1 MRIPVIRGL
10 IERRILVNYR
20 VDPEVAARHL
30 PPPLEPLLHA
40 GRGLVGICLIRLGG
54 VRPRFLPA
62 WMGIG
67 SENAAHRTAV
77 VWRDGRDEPTGVYVR
92 RRDTSSRL
100 NTLFGGR
107 VFPGVHHHARFTVQE
122 TPDRLSLDMRSDDG
136 WATIGV
142 RARTLRAPSGKAG
155 AALPWPQDSIFGS
168 LAEASRFYAAGSL
181 GYSPSTKPGRLDGL
195 ELRCRTWE
203 VEPLVIDE
211 VRSSYFDDERL
222 FPRGSIEF
230 DNGLLMRNI
239 EHEWHGREDLCAP
252 ACGRQAAHVG

>member
-1 MRIPVIRGL
+1 MRLPVIRGL

-30 PPPLEPLLHA
+30 PQPLEPLVHR
-40 GRGLVGICLIRLGG
+40 GRALVGICLIRLGG

-62 WMGIG
+62 RFGIG

-77 VWRDGRDEPTGVYVR
+77 VWRNGSQQQTGVYVR

-100 NTLFGGR
+100 NTLLGGR
-107 VFPGVHHHARFTVQE
+107 VFPGVHHHARFTVEE
-122 TPDRLSLDMRSDDG
+122 TPDRLSIDMRADDG
-136 WATIGV
+136 LTKIRV
-142 RARTLRAPSGKAG
+142 RGRVLPGGNCEPG
-155 AALPWPQDSIFGS
+155 AAPAWQEDSLFDS

-181 GYSPSTKPGRLDGL
+181 GYSPSTTAGRLEGL
-195 ELRCRTWE
+195 ELRCRTWD
-203 VEPLVIDE
+203 VVPLAIEE
-211 VRSSYFDDERL
+211 VRSSYFDDDQL

-239 EHEWHGREDLCAP
+239 EHEWHEREELCAAACPVATP
-252 ACGRQAAHVG
+252 AGV